1 MVKIAIFLSGRLNEY
16 TVGLLPLINNLKKKY
31 DIRLFASINSFSLDK
46 NDTIQNIQN
55 NLKHD
60 FGEILGTIHFEHY
73 KMPKTFVQN
82 LIDNNITNFRY
93 NQLSCFYNDEN
104 NFTLIDNYEKKN
116 NYEFDIICKLR
127 SEILFHNNNIDFIQD
142 NKNDLIIRNK
152 HMQDIRYWGHVYN
165 NTPVLVSDAFAYGN
179 KKSMKFYCSTYQW
192 ILKTDLLL
200 KGRYINGFEIFLTDS
215 ILQFVFYYVP
225 GGEQIPL
232 LSANEI
238 LDKYVNNPNKIK
250 IFYLNNVKYTLLP
263 TNIRSK
269 NNFIVNETNYVNYIQ
284 Q

>member
-46 NDTIQNIQN
+46 NDNIQNIQN
-55 NLKHD
+55 NLKRD
-60 FGEILGTIHFEHY
+60 FGETLGTIHFEYY
-73 KMPKTFVQN
+73 KMPKTYVQN
-82 LIDNNITNFRY
+82 LINNNITHFRY

-104 NFTLIDNYEKKN
+104 NFRLIDNYEKNN

-127 SEILFHNNNIDFIQD
+127 SEIVFDNNNIDFIQD

-152 HMQDIRYWGHVYN
+152 HMQDIRHWGHVYK
-165 NTPVLVSDAFAYGN
+165 NTPLMVSDAFAYGN

-192 ILKTDLLL
+192 ILKNDLLL
-200 KGRYINGFEIFLTDS
+200 KGTYLQTFEIFLTDS
-215 ILQFVFYYVP
+215 ILQFIFYHAP
-225 GGEQIPL
+225 GGGEIPL
-232 LSANEI
+232 LTANEI
-238 LDKYVNNPNKIK
+238 INKYVNNPNKIRL
-250 IFYLNNVKYTLLP
+250 FYFDNLNYRLLP
-263 TNIRSK
+263 IHIRSK
-269 NNFIVNETNYVNYIQ
+269 NNFVVNETNCLNYTQ